1 MNTIYLEMIFNDLLE
16 KIDDI
21 RIKSYKLKNH
31 WYFMQNCYNVWHKW
45 MILLVTLVLIK
56 IISK

>member
-21 RIKSYKLKNH
+21 RIKTHNLEN
-31 WYFMQNCYNVWHKW
+31 Q
-45 MILLVTLVLIK
+45 
-56 IISK
+56 